1 MSRTL
6 DWKLRHDPKSLEYKI
21 DRLGPLKE
29 RTYTWKRTIWLD
41 QGQEGAC
48 TGFGLSHVL
57 GTTPKRR
64 QGVDQAFA
72 ERMYQEAK
80 RCDEWPGEDYEGS
93 SVLGAMTAAKKDGY
107 ISGYSWAT
115 TMEELIHAVGYLGP
129 VECGINWYTGMF
141 DPDSAGLLHVT
152 GKVEGGHAIC
162 IGGVD
167 VSTATFCFYNSWGK
181 SWGVG
186 GNAKISF
193 ADMERLMS
201 EQGEFAL
208 PKKV

>member
-6 DWKLRHDPKSLEYKI
+6 DWKLRHDPKSLNYKI
-21 DRLGPLKE
+21 DKLSPLKE
-29 RTYTWKRTIWLD
+29 RSRTWKRTIWLD

-64 QGVDQAFA
+64 LGVDDAFA
-72 ERMYQEAK
+72 QRMYHEAQK
-80 RCDEWPGEDYEGS
+80 LDEWPGEDYEGS
-93 SVLGAMTAAKKDGY
+93 SVLGAMKAAKNDGL
-107 ISGYSWAT
+107 ISAYSWAT
-115 TMEELIHAVGYLGP
+115 TMEELIHAVGYFGP

-141 DPDSAGLLHVT
+141 DTDDAGMIHVT
-152 GKVEGGHAIC
+152 GKIEGGHAIC
-162 IGGVD
+162 IGGVN
-167 VSTATFCFYNSWGK
+167 VSTGTFCLYNSWGK
-181 SWGVG
+181 DWGFK

-193 ADMERLMS
+193 ADMARLMS